1 MKHKNYH
8 CIWECF
14 SNENKR
20 KVQQVR
26 YDVYVCVLTTKEAGE
41 GMAAAALLDLQCTL
55 LLMVKERYRSSPGLP
70 SSQSRSVLVT
80 TRIPLM
86 LSSSSCLFPKN
97 FKSSVRQYPD
107 HDSGNRMS
115 ELWSVNPILELRSI
129 LVISEFLLY
138 SGYVFYANATRTL
151 NNTCTMLMYPYTTL
165 TININNQLDSIKN
178 ILALNRKLFE
188 IVIK

>member
-8 CIWECF
+8 CIWEWF

-55 LLMVKERYRSSPGLP
+55 LLMGKERYRSSPGLP

-97 FKSSVRQYPD
+97 FKSSVRQYPG
-107 HDSGNRMS
+107 HDSGYRMS

-129 LVISEFLLY
+129 LVISEFL
-138 SGYVFYANATRTL
+138 FIQDTCPTRTL
-151 NNTCTMLMYPYTTL
+151 HERW
-165 TININNQLDSIKN
+165 TIHVRSSCIRTRL
-178 ILALNRKLFE
+178 
-188 IVIK
+188 